1 MAIFTYFRQGFTI
14 KRAKKGGISVLG
26 RVFGV
31 IVLIAF
37 AFGCALGRGEVM
49 ASGAL
54 EGAGRAI
61 ELTLTLGGAMCLW
74 CGVMRVLEEAG
85 IVGKLARLLR
95 RPLAFFFPDAA
106 ARGEGLEEICANFA
120 ANLLGIGNAAT
131 PMALRALEKMQA
143 SNPDP
148 DVATGDMI
156 TLTVL
161 NTCSVAIVPST
172 ILMLLTDAG
181 AKNPFSVVVPIWIC
195 SFTCA
200 LLGLLL
206 TRALRVHKK

>member
-1 MAIFTYFRQGFTI
+1 M
-14 KRAKKGGISVLG
+14 LG
-26 RVFGV
+26 KVFGV
-31 IVLIAF
+31 MTLVALT
-37 AFGCALGRGEVM
+37 FGLVGGRGEEM
-49 ASGAL
+49 ASGVL
-54 EGAGRAI
+54 EGASRAV
-61 ELTLTLGGAMCLW
+61 EVTLTLAGMMCLW

>member
-1 MAIFTYFRQGFTI
+1 M
-14 KRAKKGGISVLG
+14 LG

-31 IVLIAF
+31 IVLVAF
-37 AFGCALGRGEVM
+37 AFGCLGGTGEAM
-49 ASGAL
+49 AEAVL
-54 EGAGRAI
+54 QGAGRAV

-85 IVGKLARLLR
+85 VVKRLARLLR
-95 RPLAFFFPDAA
+95 RPLAFFFPDTA

-131 PMALRALEKMQA
+131 PMALRALEKMQS
-143 SNPDP
+143 SNPKP
-148 DVATGDMI
+148 DTATGDMI

-172 ILMLLTDAG
+172 ILTLLTGAG
-181 AKNPFSVVVPIWIC
+181 AARPFAVVVPIWIC

-200 LLGLLL
+200 LLGLLI
-206 TRALRVHKK
+206 TRALRGRPK

>member
-1 MAIFTYFRQGFTI
+1 M
-14 KRAKKGGISVLG
+14 LG

-31 IVLIAF
+31 IVLVAF
-37 AFGCALGRGEVM
+37 AFGCSLGRGEAM
-49 ASGAL
+49 ASAAL

-74 CGVMRVLEEAG
+74 CGVMRVLEEAEA
-85 IVGKLARLLR
+85 VGTLARLLR

-143 SNPDP
+143 GNPNP

-172 ILMLLTDAG
+172 ILTLLTKAG

-200 LLGLLL
+200 TLGLLI
-206 TRALRVHKK
+206 TRALRGCKKQISPTAR

>member
-1 MAIFTYFRQGFTI
+1 M
-14 KRAKKGGISVLG
+14 LG

-31 IVLIAF
+31 IVLAAF
-37 AFGCALGRGEVM
+37 AFGCALGRGEAM
-49 ASGAL
+49 ASAVL
-54 EGAGRAI
+54 EGAGRGI

-85 IVGKLARLLR
+85 IVRRLARLLR

-106 ARGEGLEEICANFA
+106 ERGEGLEEICANFA

-143 SNPDP
+143 GNPHP
-148 DVATGDMI
+148 DTATGDMI
-156 TLTVL
+156 TLAVL
-161 NTCSVAIVPST
+161 NTCSVAIIPST
-172 ILMLLTDAG
+172 VLMLLSDAG
-181 AKNPFSVVVPIWIC
+181 AKNPFAVIVPVWIC

-200 LLGLLL
+200 LLGLLI
-206 TRALRVHKK
+206 TRLLRGGRK